1 MIDIPSELAA
11 AQAEYN
17 GEAGRAF
24 IAALPDLAEEF
35 LHRWE
40 LRLDGRPMHGV
51 TALVLP
57 VVRADDTPAVLKL
70 QLLDE
75 ESDGEPVALRLWDG
89 DGAVRLLDHDETTHT
104 MLLERLDHTRMLSA
118 LPSSREAV
126 LVIAHLLAHLSAMP
140 APKGMRRLGGIA
152 QAMLDRTPWALERIP
167 DPDTRR
173 LVADGAAAVREVVD
187 EPGDR
192 LLHWD
197 LHDENVLAS
206 DRAPWLAI
214 DPKPLAG
221 DPGFELWPA
230 LDNNFDAAEIRW
242 RFDAMTDVLGLDRA
256 RARAWTLG
264 RLLQNSLWD
273 VEDGRPAEPRRLEI
287 ARRLRDYPS

>member
-1 MIDIPSELAA
+1 MKRFTHASIVGRVIDIPSELAA

-206 DRAPWLAI
+206 DRAPGS
-214 DPKPLAG
+214 PSTPN
-221 DPGFELWPA
+221 PWPA
-230 LDNNFDAAEIRW
+230 
-242 RFDAMTDVLGLDRA
+242 TRA
-256 RARAWTLG
+256 SSSG
-264 RLLQNSLWD
+264 RRSTTTST
-273 VEDGRPAEPRRLEI
+273 PPRS
-287 ARRLRDYPS
+287 AGASTP